1 MKRFCFLVA
10 FLAMG
15 QGMFAATEKV
25 MSTRATVDTNLF
37 LAFQPSNT
45 TLQALLEW
53 LDTNWYSLT
62 NRMATKNDLQQYV
75 NDMEQ
80 RFLTIT
86 NFSAYIASLPPP
98 EAPDGEIIGGG
109 SVTQTIAITSSG
121 TTDIAIPAGAKKLT
135 FYCWGGGGGGCGGGA
150 STLGGGGGFAFGSV
164 GTTNSI
170 ASTTAGYVWTGATI
184 RVVTAEGGAAGYGG
198 GYTRISMVTN
208 SYEQHYLV
216 AGGGGGGGYVDPE
229 ADNYPGWPAGSWQG
243 AGDGGGGGGTNGA
256 SGGSASGSGARSIN
270 WALSAAGGGGGAQA
284 ASGGGGAGSAAKS
297 GGTPADNAWGLASAN
312 GTSGTSW
319 SGGAGGLA
327 GAGVCGSGKG
337 NCSVTERGGSGGA
350 GYKGGG
356 GGGAAAVG
364 WMDSVFEN
372 VAGGGGG
379 GSGYINPSFVING
392 YLSAASGRNPP
403 KTDLWAYAAYS
414 GGNKAVG
421 GSATSGYPGLVVII
435 VE

>member
-15 QGMFAATEKV
+15 QGIFAATEKV
-25 MSTRATVDTNLF
+25 MSTRATVDTNSF
-37 LAFQPSNT
+37 FAFQPSNT
-45 TLQALLEW
+45 TLQVLLEW
-53 LDTNWYSLT
+53 LDANWYSMT
-62 NRMATKNDLQQYV
+62 NRMVTKNELQYYV

-86 NFSAYIASLPPP
+86 NFDAYIASLSPPG
-98 EAPDGEIIGGG
+98 ASGGEIPGVGT
-109 SVTQTIAITSSG
+109 VLQTIAMTSAGITNI
-121 TTDIAIPAGAKKLT
+121 TIPAGASKLT

-164 GTTNSI
+164 RTTEFM
-170 ASTTAGYVWTGATI
+170 ASMTAGYVWTGATI
-184 RVVTAEGGAAGYGG
+184 RVVTAAGGASGDGG

-229 ADNYPGWPAGSWQG
+229 ADNFPGSPAGSWQG
-243 AGDGGGGGGTNGA
+243 AGNGGGGGGTNGA
-256 SGGSASGSGARSIN
+256 SGGSVSSSGTRSKN
-270 WALSAAGGGGGAQA
+270 WSLSAAGGGGGTQT
-284 ASGGGGAGSAAKS
+284 ASGGGGAGSAS
-297 GGTPADNAWGLASAN
+297 RGGGSVTSAN
-312 GTSGTSW
+312 GTSGASW
-319 SGGAGGLA
+319 SGRAGGIA
-327 GAGVCGSGKG
+327 YAGVCGSGTG
-337 NCSVTERGGSGGA
+337 NCNVEERGGNGGS

-364 WMDSVFEN
+364 WTDSVFEN
-372 VAGGGGG
+372 AAGGGGG
-379 GSGYINPSFVING
+379 GSGYINTSFVTNG
-392 YLSAASGRNPP
+392 YLATASGRNPP

-414 GGNKAVG
+414 GGNRAVG
-421 GSATSGYPGLVVII
+421 GSAASGYSGLVVII